1 MEPILTLEPN
11 AGYLYSASWSPVRP
25 VVVAAVTGSGKL
37 IVYDLN
43 KSHTVPALQLEASY
57 DKAPAFALQFNPKQ

>member
-25 VVVAAVTGSGKL
+25 VVIATVTGNGKL
-37 IVYDLN
+37 VIYDLN
-43 KSHTVPALQLEASY
+43 KSQTAPFLQLEASY
-57 DKAPAFALQFNPKQ
+57 DKSPAFALQFNPKQ